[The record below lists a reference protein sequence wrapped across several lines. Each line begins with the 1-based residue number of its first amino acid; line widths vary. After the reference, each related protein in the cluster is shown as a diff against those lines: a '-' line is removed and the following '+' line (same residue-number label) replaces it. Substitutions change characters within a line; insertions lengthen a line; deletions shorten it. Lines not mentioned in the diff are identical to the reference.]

1 MQVDSNILLQL
12 LPIKEQISTIVED
25 NILSIQTKY

>member
-12 LPIKEQISTIVED
+12 LPIKEQIYTIVED
-25 NILSIQTKY
+25 NILSI